1 MRTSYYVLLQIG
13 IKAGGS
19 ASRSLSASS
28 TRSLIM
34 LFLLPPDPIAS
45 MRLLRLLFLFDT
57 ILFFIWLALTS
68 ILIRRLKIRPS
79 GLWGLILVCPKE
91 IRTGWLRDQV
101 ICCFSCFICFSL
113 APFRPSFGNILSL
126 IMKNSIVQQNFTL
139 LIINRNFYLWRCIS
153 LVPWLLLFLCDMFLL
168 RVNGFDLLL
177 FWPSLIIDYF
187 S

>member
-1 MRTSYYVLLQIG
+1 MLTSYFVLLQIG
-13 IKAGGS
+13 IKA
-19 ASRSLSASS
+19 ARPHSLSASP
-28 TRSLIM
+28 TRSLIL
-34 LFLLPPDPIAS
+34 LFLLPLDPIAS

-57 ILFFIWLALTS
+57 ILFFKWLALTS
-68 ILIRRLKIRPS
+68 ILIRRLKISPL
-79 GLWGLILVCPKE
+79 GLRSLILMCPKE

-101 ICCFSCFICFSL
+101 ICCFSL
-113 APFRPSFGNILSL
+113 APFWPSFRKVLSF

-139 LIINRNFYLWRCIS
+139 IINRNFYLWRYIS